1 MENLY
6 EILRDA
12 PKGDEG
18 VILYSPVCC
27 YCKLES
33 VEKNA
38 IKVRCIKSTR
48 NADGIPMLYTFDE
61 YGRMDD
67 NGECLLWHGRHVNS
81 WKNWQLT
88 LLKSGDVVFYKVWDK
103 YFLITKNSN
112 AEDTRVA
119 FDVNGIRFDLPLR
132 YNEIRYATEGE
143 KALFF
148 EKIKANGLIWF
159 KEDEKVAKAVD
170 ILRFKADEWYVCKD
184 DYLDDDGK
192 LIFLKDKAYL
202 CTEDGKLAGENGLE
216 KRFGDL
222 DATHGAIYHFRKW
235 DIHDAKDGDFLTATY
250 RDEDNGWKR
259 IVCIF
264 KAHLSGD
271 AMNTHC
277 HVMEGEGRTWL
288 WADEQVQHT
297 QSFKPSTDEDINFFM
312 EEIEKRGYELD
323 SDTHELK
330 HVKIE
335 FAISKGCLFKCIESV
350 STPDCDDYIKG
361 RFYLS
366 EENGCITDEEGC
378 TDHEWPRDE
387 EPWKYFTPAT
397 EEERKEY
404 EVKGNGFKPFDKVV
418 VRLDDR
424 FEWCCDF
431 FSHIDDKGERLQ
443 YVCTGD
449 SRYCECLL
457 YNEKTAKLI
466 GTKEKYNI

>member
-18 VILYSPVCC
+18 VILYSPVCG
-27 YCKLES
+27 YCKLETI
-33 VEKNA
+33 EKES
-38 IKVRCIKSTR
+38 IKVRRIKPTF
-48 NADGIPMLYTFDE
+48 NADDIPIFYRFDE
-61 YGRMDD
+61 YGRLDGC
-67 NGECLLWHGRHVNS
+67 GECLLWPNRDDS
-81 WKNWQLT
+81 WLKWPLA
-88 LLKSGDVVFYKVWDK
+88 LLKSGDVVFYDVLAKF
-103 YFLITKNSN
+103 FLITKNSN
-112 AEDTRVA
+112 TEETRVA
-119 FDVNGIRFDLPLR
+119 FDENGIKFDLPLDN
-132 YNEIRYATEGE
+132 NEIRYAKE
-143 KALFF
+143 A
-148 EKIKANGLIWF
+148 EKIVFFQQLKINGFRWF
-159 KEDEKVAKAVD
+159 NEDGKLE
-170 ILRFKADEWYVCKD
+170 RSADVFSIKKGEWYVCKD
-184 DYLDDDGK
+184 DYLNGDGK
-192 LIFLKDKAYL
+192 LLFLEDKAYL
-202 CTEDGKLAGENGLE
+202 CTEDDKLVGENGLE
-216 KRFGDL
+216 KRFSAL
-222 DATHGAIYHFRKW
+222 DVTYGAIYHFRKW
-235 DIHDAKDGDFLTATY
+235 DIRDAKDGDFLTATY
-250 RDEDNGWKR
+250 RDKDNGWKR

-312 EEIEKRGYELD
+312 EEIEKRCYELD

-330 HVKIE
+330 HIKIE

-378 TDHEWPRDE
+378 TGHEWPRDE

-418 VRLDDR
+418 ARYGDG

-431 FSHIDDKGERLQ
+431 FSYIENEGGIVK
-443 YVCTGD
+443 YVCTGGCG
-449 SRYCECLL
+449 YCECLL

-466 GTKEKYNI
+466 GTKEKYKG